1 MMMLRGSEGGFDQG
15 LVDEWVSLW
24 NSYDL
29 SLVQRLFL
37 DGPRVTYYSSEKRG
51 LIRGM
56 DALLKHHEEFG
67 FVEGGKDSPNSLW
80 LEDTQTEVFEGA
92 VLFKAD
98 WCFRRGSS
106 EKVQRGPVTLVY
118 VPTSDGYR
126 IAHAHFSNY

>member
-1 MMMLRGSEGGFDQG
+1 MRLQGSDRGFDPG
-15 LVDEWVSLW
+15 LIDSWVSLW

-29 SLVQRLFL
+29 SMVERLFL

-80 LEDTQTEVFEGA
+80 LEDTQTEVFEGFVWLRLTGA
-92 VLFKAD
+92 SGGAAL
-98 WCFRRGSS
+98 RRS
-106 EKVQRGPVTLVY
+106 RGA
-118 VPTSDGYR
+118 R
-126 IAHAHFSNY
+126 